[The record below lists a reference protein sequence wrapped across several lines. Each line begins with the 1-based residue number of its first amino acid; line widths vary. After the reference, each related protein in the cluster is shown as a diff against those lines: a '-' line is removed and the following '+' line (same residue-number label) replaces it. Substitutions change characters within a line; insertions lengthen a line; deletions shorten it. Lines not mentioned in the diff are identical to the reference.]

1 MKIFLEQLSL
11 DQPLMTENSEV
22 DEVVRKYRIH
32 WLHLV
37 FCLKSR
43 IDGNGLWKEL
53 TEFGP
58 TIWGRQIW
66 QFQLI
71 SSLLTQVEFC

>member
-1 MKIFLEQLSL
+1 MNGQSLLKPEVKIFLEQLSL

-43 IDGNGLWKEL
+43 IDGN
-53 TEFGP
+53 
-58 TIWGRQIW
+58 
-66 QFQLI
+66 
-71 SSLLTQVEFC
+71 